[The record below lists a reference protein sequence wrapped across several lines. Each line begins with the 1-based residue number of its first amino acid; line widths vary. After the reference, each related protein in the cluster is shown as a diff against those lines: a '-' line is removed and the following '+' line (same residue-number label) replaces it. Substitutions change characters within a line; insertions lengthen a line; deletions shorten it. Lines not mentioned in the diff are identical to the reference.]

1 MAALQALATSSK
13 NKIEVIIS
21 WQNVKACLC
30 PFPSLYKV
38 KLGEYSNLQMVL
50 PTSRNGLYSLTEKDR
65 LESRRIW
72 DQIPSALS
80 VLENTRRHC
89 SIQGRQ
95 QTAFGSSPSVF
106 PVPAC
111 LLDFPSCQWP
121 GCPGHGGSVSLP
133 SRWLHGLAFSF
144 TRFPLLLEIH
154 CYGGRKQSL
163 NISWSE
169 TLLVTA
175 SAQPY
180 QFWVQQDYLGS
191 TKRSA
196 FYAIPWTLPQVTWKS
211 IFWDLRHQF

>member
-38 KLGEYSNLQMVL
+38 KLKKYSNFQRVL
-50 PTSRNGLYSLTEKDR
+50 LTSRNALYSLTEEDR

-72 DQIPSALS
+72 DQIPSTLS

-95 QTAFGSSPSVF
+95 QTAFGSSLGVF

-111 LLDFPSCQWP
+111 LLDFPSSRAWQEHKPALTLAAWP
-121 GCPGHGGSVSLP
+121 CFLFYQVPFAAWNTL
-133 SRWLHGLAFSF
+133 
-144 TRFPLLLEIH
+144 
-154 CYGGRKQSL
+154 YGGRKQSL

-169 TLLVTA
+169 TLLLTA

-180 QFWVQQDYLGS
+180 QFWVQHDNLG
-191 TKRSA
+191 
-196 FYAIPWTLPQVTWKS
+196 
-211 IFWDLRHQF
+211 